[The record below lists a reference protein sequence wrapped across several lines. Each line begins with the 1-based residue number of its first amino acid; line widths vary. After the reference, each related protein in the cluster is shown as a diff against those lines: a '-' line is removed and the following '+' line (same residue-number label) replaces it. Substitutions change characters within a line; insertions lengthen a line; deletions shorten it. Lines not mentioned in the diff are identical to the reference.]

1 MSIKRKQKRN
11 VTYRAHSFAV
21 LCAVYT
27 FDWPRTVIVSFDDDD
42 AGDAGDVGDAA
53 AGDVVDVDVGPSMD
67 KCYVFVPHAFVLW
80 DTATHDAFDI

>member
-1 MSIKRKQKRN
+1 M
-11 VTYRAHSFAV
+11 

-67 KCYVFVPHAFVLW
+67 KCHVFVSHAFGLW
-80 DTATHDAFDI
+80 DTVLHDASDN